1 MNLEQ
6 LKNAWVE
13 AGSKVSDLNAQLNAA
28 LVDDEKT
35 EEDVVSLQ
43 AQVKAA
49 RAKRDGLKEQV
60 ANMEA
65 EQVLNVKKEPLDK
78 KDENLKNKF
87 IKDFKA
93 MVNGDPAIMA
103 TLTSDTDE
111 SGNAIG
117 LTIPVDVQ
125 TTIHT
130 LVRRFDS
137 LQEYVNVEKVTT
149 TSGSRVYEKWSDIKP
164 LTALDTEDGEIPAN
178 DDPALYLI
186 KYLIK
191 RYAGISTV
199 TNSLLKD
206 TAENIL
212 AWLSKWIAKKV
223 VVTRNTKILAAIDGI
238 KAAQKKDVT
247 DVDGIKDIVNVQLDP
262 AIEATSMFITNQDGY
277 NVLDK
282 VKRSDGSYLLQK
294 DVTSATGYTFLG
306 KPIKK
311 IANRFLPNKVPNKGT
326 TASPKYPLY
335 IGDLK
340 EAVTLYDRENMSLLT
355 TNIGGGAFETDT
367 TKVRV
372 IDRFDVQLVD
382 DEALVL
388 ATFTAIADE
397 TPVEP
402 PVAG

>member
-103 TLTSDTDE
+103 TLTSNTDE

-149 TSGSRVYEKWSDIKP
+149 TSGSRVYEKWSDITP

-262 AIEATSMFITNQDGY
+262 AIEATSMFITNQDGF

-282 VKRSDGSYLLQK
+282 VKRADGSYLLQK
-294 DVTSATGYTFLG
+294 DVASATGYTFLG

-311 IANRFLPNKVPNKGT
+311 IASRFLPNKGT
-326 TASPKYPLY
+326 QAAPKYPLY

-382 DEALVL
+382 DEAIVL
-388 ATFTAIADE
+388 ATFTTIANE
-397 TPVEP
+397 TPAKV
-402 PVAG
+402 

>member
-28 LVDDEKT
+28 LVDDAKT

-103 TLTSDTDE
+103 TLTSNTDE

-117 LTIPVDVQ
+117 LTIPTDVQ

-130 LVRRFDS
+130 LVRQFDS

-149 TSGSRVYEKWSDIKP
+149 TSGSRVYEKWSDITP

-262 AIEATSMFITNQDGY
+262 AIEATSMFITNQDGF

-294 DVTSATGYTFLG
+294 DVTSATGYAFLG

-311 IANRFLPNKVPNKGT
+311 IANRFLPNKGAKF
-326 TASPKYPLY
+326 PLY

-382 DEALVL
+382 DEAVVL
-388 ATFTAIADE
+388 ATFTSIANE
-397 TPVEP
+397 VPVTE
-402 PVAG
+402 G

>member
-28 LVDDEKT
+28 LVDDKKT

-103 TLTSDTDE
+103 TLTSNTDE

-149 TSGSRVYEKWSDIKP
+149 TSGSRVYEKWSNITP

-238 KAAQKKDVT
+238 KAAQKKDVK

-262 AIEATSMFITNQDGY
+262 AIEATSMFITNQDGF

-282 VKRSDGSYLLQK
+282 VKRADGSYLLQK
-294 DVTSATGYTFLG
+294 DVASATGYTFLG

-311 IANRFLPNKVPNKGT
+311 IASRFLPNKGT
-326 TASPKYPLY
+326 QAAPKYPLY

-382 DEALVL
+382 DEAVVL
-388 ATFTAIADE
+388 ATFTTIANE
-397 TPVEP
+397 KPTKV
-402 PVAG
+402 

>member
-103 TLTSDTDE
+103 TLTSNTDE

-125 TTIHT
+125 TTIHA

-149 TSGSRVYEKWSDIKP
+149 TSGSRVYEKWSNITP

-238 KAAQKKDVT
+238 KAAQKKDVK

-262 AIEATSMFITNQDGY
+262 AIEATSMFITNQDGF

-282 VKRSDGSYLLQK
+282 VKRADGSYLLQK
-294 DVTSATGYTFLG
+294 DVASATGYTFLG

-311 IANRFLPNKVPNKGT
+311 IASRFLPNKGT
-326 TASPKYPLY
+326 QAAPKYPLY

-382 DEALVL
+382 DEAVVL
-388 ATFTAIADE
+388 ATFTTIANE
-397 TPVEP
+397 TPAKV
-402 PVAG
+402 

>member
-130 LVRRFDS
+130 LVRQFDS

-149 TSGSRVYEKWSDIKP
+149 TSGSRVYEKWSNITP

-238 KAAQKKDVT
+238 KAAQKKDVK

-262 AIEATSMFITNQDGY
+262 AIEATSMFITNQDGF

-282 VKRSDGSYLLQK
+282 VKRADGSYLLQK
-294 DVTSATGYTFLG
+294 DVASATGYTFLG

-311 IANRFLPNKVPNKGT
+311 IASRFLPNKGT
-326 TASPKYPLY
+326 QAAPKYPLY

-382 DEALVL
+382 DEAVVL
-388 ATFTAIADE
+388 ATFTTIANE
-397 TPVEP
+397 TPAEV
-402 PVAG
+402 

>member
-28 LVDDEKT
+28 LVDDAKT

-78 KDENLKNKF
+78 KDEDLKNKF

-130 LVRRFDS
+130 LVRQFDS

-149 TSGSRVYEKWSDIKP
+149 TSGSRVYEKWSDITP

-238 KAAQKKDVT
+238 KAAQKKEVT
-247 DVDGIKDIVNVQLDP
+247 DVDGIKDIVNVQIDP

-282 VKRSDGSYLLQK
+282 VKRSDGQYLLQK

-311 IANRFLPNKVPNKGT
+311 IATRFLPNKGT
-326 TASPKYPLY
+326 QAAPKFPLY
-335 IGDLK
+335 IGDMK
-340 EAVTLYDRENMSLLT
+340 EVVTLYDRENMSLLT

-402 PVAG
+402 PVEG